1 MYPTVSP
8 SIETINIFQTK
19 ALVPPVRASLF
30 VWKFSLEIVTPLRM
44 PSSSLKITL
53 SLADFATCTHDRF
66 HRSKRAGCFIML
78 AVDAP
83 LIIVKSTHPR
93 ALSSIIRTEN
103 RPSPR
108 RFSFFFFS
116 RNRKSCWT
124 ARGFRVCLV
133 CMCTC
138 VCVWLVE
145 RFVDTRPNLFASV
158 NTEITMV
165 RERDADKRRRHR
177 TCPTTLRHVPDARDR
192 ETELP
197 HRLENVTKKEPDRV
211 GGPLSFRC

>member
-1 MYPTVSP
+1 MLNRAWFPCMLGVHVY
-8 SIETINIFQTK
+8 
-19 ALVPPVRASLF
+19 VR
-30 VWKFSLEIVTPLRM
+30 
-44 PSSSLKITL
+44 
-53 SLADFATCTHDRF
+53 
-66 HRSKRAGCFIML
+66 
-78 AVDAP
+78 
-83 LIIVKSTHPR
+83 
-93 ALSSIIRTEN
+93 
-103 RPSPR
+103 
-108 RFSFFFFS
+108 
-116 RNRKSCWT
+116 
-124 ARGFRVCLV
+124 
-133 CMCTC
+133 